1 MLLFRRY
8 SLVLWFGLVFAFF
21 SSTVM
26 AQDSGWSAY
35 KSRFLMPD
43 GRIIDTANKNVS
55 HTEGQGFS
63 MLLAVFNDDQETFDK
78 LWQWANT
85 TLYRKDIGLYSWR
98 YDPNSTPHVADT
110 NNASDGDTLMAWAL
124 LLAGDKWN
132 DSRYTKASEKL
143 QAALIK
149 YNVIDYAGYKVM
161 LPGVKGFNQTS
172 NVTVNPSYFI
182 FPAWQAFYAHSHLK
196 VWKDLD
202 QSGTAML
209 SKMAFGEFR
218 LPTDWVDM
226 QADGTLKPASRWP
239 TRFSYDAVRIPLYL
253 GWAHPGSPQ
262 MAPFILWWQKSPRDA
277 TPAWIDVMTG
287 TRAAYNMSPGLLAIR
302 DFTMAN
308 AGAISPNLAP
318 KDDYYSST
326 LQLLSWWASH
336 KG

>member
-1 MLLFRRY
+1 MSLFRRY
-8 SLVLWFGLVFAFF
+8 SLVLWFGLIFAFF
-21 SSTVM
+21 SSAVM
-26 AQDSGWSAY
+26 AQDAGWSAY

-63 MLLAVFNDDQETFDK
+63 MLLAVFNDDQATFDK

-98 YDPNSTPHVADT
+98 YDPNSTPHVADI

-143 QAALIK
+143 QTALIK

-182 FPAWQAFYAHSHLK
+182 FRPGRHFMR
-196 VWKDLD
+196 
-202 QSGTAML
+202 TA
-209 SKMAFGEFR
+209 
-218 LPTDWVDM
+218 
-226 QADGTLKPASRWP
+226 
-239 TRFSYDAVRIPLYL
+239 I
-253 GWAHPGSPQ
+253 
-262 MAPFILWWQKSPRDA
+262 
-277 TPAWIDVMTG
+277 
-287 TRAAYNMSPGLLAIR
+287 
-302 DFTMAN
+302 
-308 AGAISPNLAP
+308 
-318 KDDYYSST
+318 
-326 LQLLSWWASH
+326 
-336 KG
+336 